1 MAEGTNRTNSDA
13 VAELAVR
20 AAGKTEHITL
30 VLDDGLKAQVLALPQ
45 NLRLESIKKFLDEYR
60 TTPERK
66 KGTAKAGD
74 LASLIGLANRFKD
87 EYSAIFARPGK
98 LATEADATAA
108 APVIEVVF
116 NYNEPTTVGVPVG
129 GSLDQAL
136 ESHAGGPRF
145 GDHRAIYAFPF
156 SEEWK
161 AWNLQN
167 AKPMTQELFAMF
179 LEDHIADVA
188 SPNGAPSELSAFF
201 FEKLGVDFA
210 TPARLIELSRGLTV
224 HVGQKVRNA
233 KNLASGEAQLQ
244 FVEEHQDAAG
254 GELKVPG
261 AFLLAIPVFQFD
273 APYHVAVRL
282 RYRVAGGNIVWLFEL
297 HRADRI
303 FDHAFKEAC
312 DKAKKDTGLP
322 LFIGSPE

>member
-13 VAELAVR
+13 VAELAVK
-20 AAGKTEHITL
+20 AAQKPGLLELKLDGIEAPVA
-30 VLDDGLKAQVLALPQ
+30 VLPAGI
-45 NLRLESIKKFLDEYR
+45 RLESIKAHLDAFR
-60 TTPERK
+60 TAPERM
-66 KGTAKAGD
+66 KGTAKLGD
-74 LASLIGLANRFKD
+74 LASLIGLTNRFKD
-87 EYSAIFARPGK
+87 EHSAIFARPGK
-98 LATEADATAA
+98 LVGDESGPAC
-108 APVIEVVF
+108 APVIEAVF
-116 NYNEPTTVGVPVG
+116 NYNEPTVVRVDNPEIAHDASNGK
-129 GSLDQAL
+129 
-136 ESHAGGPRF
+136 PRF

-161 AWNLQN
+161 AWNLQDG
-167 AKPMTQELFAMF
+167 KPMVQELFAAF
-179 LEDHIADVA
+179 LEDHVADVA
-188 SPNGAPSELSAFF
+188 SPSGSPTELSAFF
-201 FEKLGVDFA
+201 FEKLGVEFA
-210 TPARLIELSRGLTV
+210 TPARLVELSRGLTV

-244 FVEEHQDAAG
+244 FIEEHQDATG

-282 RYRVAGGNIVWLFEL
+282 RYRVNGGNIVWLFEL

-303 FDHAFKEAC
+303 FDHAFREAC
-312 DKAKKDTGLP
+312 SKAKRDTELP